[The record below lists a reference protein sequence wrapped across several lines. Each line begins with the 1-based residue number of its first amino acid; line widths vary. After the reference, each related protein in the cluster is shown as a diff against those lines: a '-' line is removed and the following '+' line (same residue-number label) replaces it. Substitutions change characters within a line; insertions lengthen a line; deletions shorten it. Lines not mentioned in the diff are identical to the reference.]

1 LKSGISQFF
10 FIRRGVHF
18 TVKFIALQNMYL
30 LMMKSSLLMLMVQ
43 ALSVSPSKLYPDKT
57 REKRIA
63 GGSVVNPEFK
73 YPYQVFYRPG
83 GDYVCGGTIINKN
96 HVITADHCINTDQ
109 PHSLH
114 YVIVGHHRVNRKDA
128 FGSNREAIFGSN
140 LILVKRFIKRRDR
153 KDIAILRLERD
164 IQLSER
170 AKPACLPGKISQNFI
185 GRNAVVSGWGDTTRY
200 APEDERPARV
210 PSELL
215 KAATVKVLNP
225 SSSLCQRARAD
236 RDDMLCAYNEG
247 HDACQGDS
255 GGPLTLQENGRF
267 VLIGVVSGG
276 SGCGAKGHTGT
287 YTRVA
292 YFDSWIRDN
301 VGQVCTSKT
310 TNRPTNYQQNTLW
323 PNTPKPSAFWPNNPR
338 PNTPK
343 PSAFRPNTL
352 RPNTPQPSVF
362 RPNSSFNVCKYSVYC
377 K

>member
-1 LKSGISQFF
+1 
-10 FIRRGVHF
+10 
-18 TVKFIALQNMYL
+18 
-30 LMMKSSLLMLMVQ
+30 MMKSSLLILMLQ
-43 ALSVSPSKLYPDKT
+43 ALSVSPLKFDPDKKSDDFVN
-57 REKRIA
+57 RQKRIA

-292 YFDSWIRDN
+292 HFDSWIRDN

-310 TNRPTNYQQNTLW
+310 STRPFRPSNT
-323 PNTPKPSAFWPNNPR
+323 PRPSTPRPSTPKPSAF
-338 PNTPK
+338 K
-343 PSAFRPNTL
+343 
-352 RPNTPQPSVF
+352 
-362 RPNSSFNVCKYSVYC
+362 PNSSFSVCKYSTYC